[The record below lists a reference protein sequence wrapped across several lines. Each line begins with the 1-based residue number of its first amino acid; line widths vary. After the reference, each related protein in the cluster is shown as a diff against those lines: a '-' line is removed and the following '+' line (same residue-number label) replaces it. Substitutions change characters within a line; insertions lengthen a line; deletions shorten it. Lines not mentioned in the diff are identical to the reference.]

1 MSDVQLKKKV
11 QLKQKQETPVVALK
25 RKGEAAPVVP
35 PVTQPEEAVSAAA
48 EAAAAAAAAAAAKA
62 ASSSDETPADV
73 KAAGQGVPVGGTQ
86 TAEAGAATSGAATTC
101 TSTSGTAKSTTP
113 STEGNGSGNGPKKT
127 GKAWLWLLGVAAL
140 ALLIFGAYKLSNNSG
155 NKDSQDL
162 VAEVTKASEN
172 SNGSKAGA
180 NEATANSTDAERDAD
195 ANENSKS
202 GDASANDADAGTATG
217 STGTQGN
224 SNTPSDTGSSDNAD
238 RTTSGNNAGNNAGNG
253 TSGGKTDS
261 ATTGS
266 GKNSESSSTG
276 NGANASTTSSNS
288 ASGKAGAASD
298 GRQVTATAGATTN
311 GNGANASATS
321 SNSASGKTSAASDG
335 RQVTTTSGGAANG
348 SAVKSSTSG
357 SSNVASS
364 SSQKSEVVGNT
375 KGANSASISR
385 VSDTQAICLFA
396 FDSAVVEDNE
406 VLNSLVAKAKESGCK
421 VLINAYAD
429 EVGTSEYNQVLS
441 QKRANSVKNYFVS
454 RGVNSVIITATGN
467 GETTQY
473 ASRSENRRAE
483 IKLQ

>member
-73 KAAGQGVPVGGTQ
+73 KAAGQGAPVGGTQ
-86 TAEAGAATSGAATTC
+86 TAEAGAATSG

-113 STEGNGSGNGPKKT
+113 PTEGNGSGNGPKKT

-140 ALLIFGAYKLSNNSG
+140 ALLVFGAYKLSNNSG

-180 NEATANSTDAERDAD
+180 DEATANSSDAERDAD

-224 SNTPSDTGSSDNAD
+224 SNTPSGTGSSDNAD
-238 RTTSGNNAGNNAGNG
+238 RTTSGNNAGNG

-276 NGANASTTSSNS
+276 NGANASATSSNS
-288 ASGKAGAASD
+288 ASGKAGAA
-298 GRQVTATAGATTN
+298 T
-311 GNGANASATS
+311 
-321 SNSASGKTSAASDG
+321 DG

-385 VSDTQAICLFA
+385 VSDTEAICLFA

>member
-35 PVTQPEEAVSAAA
+35 PVTQPEDAVSAAA

-73 KAAGQGVPVGGTQ
+73 KAAGQGAPVGGTQ
-86 TAEAGAATSGAATTC
+86 TAEAGAATTG

-113 STEGNGSGNGPKKT
+113 PTEGNGSGNGPQKA

-224 SNTPSDTGSSDNAD
+224 SNTPSGTGSSDNAD
-238 RTTSGNNAGNNAGNG
+238 RTTSGNNAGNG

-266 GKNSESSSTG
+266 GKNSGSSST
-276 NGANASTTSSNS
+276 
-288 ASGKAGAASD
+288 
-298 GRQVTATAGATTN
+298 

-321 SNSASGKTSAASDG
+321 SNSASGKAGAATDG

>member
-73 KAAGQGVPVGGTQ
+73 KAAGQGAPVGGTQ
-86 TAEAGAATSGAATTC
+86 TAEAGPATSGAATTG

-113 STEGNGSGNGPKKT
+113 PTEGNGSGNGPKKT

-224 SNTPSDTGSSDNAD
+224 SNTPSGTGSSDNAD
-238 RTTSGNNAGNNAGNG
+238 RTTSGNNAGN
-253 TSGGKTDS
+253 
-261 ATTGS
+261 
-266 GKNSESSSTG
+266 
-276 NGANASTTSSNS
+276 GANASATSSNS

-311 GNGANASATS
+311 GNSANASATS

>member
-73 KAAGQGVPVGGTQ
+73 KAAGQGAPVGGTQ
-86 TAEAGAATSGAATTC
+86 TAEAGAATSGAATTG

-113 STEGNGSGNGPKKT
+113 PTEGNGSGNGPKKT

-224 SNTPSDTGSSDNAD
+224 SNTPSGTGSSDKAD
-238 RTTSGNNAGNNAGNG
+238 RTTSGNNAGNG

-276 NGANASTTSSNS
+276 NGANASATSSNS
-288 ASGKAGAASD
+288 ASGKAG
-298 GRQVTATAGATTN
+298 
-311 GNGANASATS
+311 
-321 SNSASGKTSAASDG
+321 AASDG

-357 SSNVASS
+357 SSNVVSS

>member
-1 MSDVQLKKKV
+1 
-11 QLKQKQETPVVALK
+11 
-25 RKGEAAPVVP
+25 
-35 PVTQPEEAVSAAA
+35 
-48 EAAAAAAAAAAAKA
+48 
-62 ASSSDETPADV
+62 
-73 KAAGQGVPVGGTQ
+73 
-86 TAEAGAATSGAATTC
+86 
-101 TSTSGTAKSTTP
+101 
-113 STEGNGSGNGPKKT
+113 
-127 GKAWLWLLGVAAL
+127 LLGVAAL

-224 SNTPSDTGSSDNAD
+224 SNTPSGTGSSDNAD
-238 RTTSGNNAGNNAGNG
+238 RTTSGNNAGNG

-276 NGANASTTSSNS
+276 NGANASATSSNS
-288 ASGKAGAASD
+288 ASGKAG
-298 GRQVTATAGATTN
+298 
-311 GNGANASATS
+311 
-321 SNSASGKTSAASDG
+321 AASDG

>member
-73 KAAGQGVPVGGTQ
+73 KAAGQGAPVGGTQ
-86 TAEAGAATSGAATTC
+86 TAEAGAATSG

-113 STEGNGSGNGPKKT
+113 PTEGNGSGNGPKKT

-140 ALLIFGAYKLSNNSG
+140 ALLVFGAYKLSNNSG

-180 NEATANSTDAERDAD
+180 DEATANSSDAERDAD

-224 SNTPSDTGSSDNAD
+224 SNTPSGTGSSDNAD
-238 RTTSGNNAGNNAGNG
+238 RTTSGNNAGNG

-276 NGANASTTSSNS
+276 NGANASATSSNS
-288 ASGKAGAASD
+288 ASGKAGAATD

-321 SNSASGKTSAASDG
+321 SNSASGKAGAATDG

-385 VSDTQAICLFA
+385 VSDTEAICLFA

>member
-11 QLKQKQETPVVALK
+11 QLKQKQDTPVVALK

-73 KAAGQGVPVGGTQ
+73 KAAGQGAPVGGTQ
-86 TAEAGAATSGAATTC
+86 TAEAGAATTG
-101 TSTSGTAKSTTP
+101 TSTSSTAKSTTP
-113 STEGNGSGNGPKKT
+113 PTEGNGSGNGPQKA

-180 NEATANSTDAERDAD
+180 NEATANSTDAEGDAD

-202 GDASANDADAGTATG
+202 GDASANNADAGTATG

-224 SNTPSDTGSSDNAD
+224 SNTPSGTGSSDNAD
-238 RTTSGNNAGNNAGNG
+238 RTTSGNNAGNG

-261 ATTGS
+261 VTTGS

-276 NGANASTTSSNS
+276 NGANASATSSNS
-288 ASGKAGAASD
+288 ASGKAGAA
-298 GRQVTATAGATTN
+298 T
-311 GNGANASATS
+311 
-321 SNSASGKTSAASDG
+321 DG

>member
-73 KAAGQGVPVGGTQ
+73 KAAGQGAPVGGTQ
-86 TAEAGAATSGAATTC
+86 TAEAGAATSGAATTG

-113 STEGNGSGNGPKKT
+113 PTEGNGSGNGPKKT

-224 SNTPSDTGSSDNAD
+224 SNTPSGTGSSDNAD
-238 RTTSGNNAGNNAGNG
+238 RTTSGNNAGNG

-276 NGANASTTSSNS
+276 NGANASATSSNS
-288 ASGKAGAASD
+288 ASGKAG
-298 GRQVTATAGATTN
+298 
-311 GNGANASATS
+311 
-321 SNSASGKTSAASDG
+321 AASDG

>member
-73 KAAGQGVPVGGTQ
+73 KAAGQGAPVGGTQ
-86 TAEAGAATSGAATTC
+86 TAEAGPATSGAATTG

-113 STEGNGSGNGPKKT
+113 PTEGNGSGNGPKKT

-224 SNTPSDTGSSDNAD
+224 SNTPSGTGSSDNAD
-238 RTTSGNNAGNNAGNG
+238 RTTSGNNAGN
-253 TSGGKTDS
+253 
-261 ATTGS
+261 
-266 GKNSESSSTG
+266 
-276 NGANASTTSSNS
+276 GANASATSSNS

-311 GNGANASATS
+311 GNSANASATS

-357 SSNVASS
+357 SSNVASL

>member
-73 KAAGQGVPVGGTQ
+73 KAAGQGAPVGGTQ
-86 TAEAGAATSGAATTC
+86 AAEAGAATSGAATTG

-113 STEGNGSGNGPKKT
+113 PTEGNGSGNGPKKT

-140 ALLIFGAYKLSNNSG
+140 ALLVFGAYKLSNNSG

-195 ANENSKS
+195 ASENSKS

-224 SNTPSDTGSSDNAD
+224 SNTPSGTGSSDNAD
-238 RTTSGNNAGNNAGNG
+238 RTTSGNNAGNG

-276 NGANASTTSSNS
+276 NGANASATSSNS

-298 GRQVTATAGATTN
+298 GRQVTATA
-311 GNGANASATS
+311 
-321 SNSASGKTSAASDG
+321 
-335 RQVTTTSGGAANG
+335 GGAANG

>member
-35 PVTQPEEAVSAAA
+35 PVTQPEDAVSAAA
-48 EAAAAAAAAAAAKA
+48 EAAAAAAAAKA

-73 KAAGQGVPVGGTQ
+73 KAAGQGAPVGGTQ
-86 TAEAGAATSGAATTC
+86 TAEAGAATTG

-113 STEGNGSGNGPKKT
+113 PTEGNGSGNGPQKA

-224 SNTPSDTGSSDNAD
+224 SNTPSGTGSSDNAD
-238 RTTSGNNAGNNAGNG
+238 RTTSGNNAGND

-266 GKNSESSSTG
+266 GKNSGSSST
-276 NGANASTTSSNS
+276 
-288 ASGKAGAASD
+288 
-298 GRQVTATAGATTN
+298 

-321 SNSASGKTSAASDG
+321 SNSASGKAGAATDG

>member
-35 PVTQPEEAVSAAA
+35 PVTQPEDAVSAAA

-73 KAAGQGVPVGGTQ
+73 KAAGQGAPVGGTQ
-86 TAEAGAATSGAATTC
+86 TAEAGAATSGAATTG

-113 STEGNGSGNGPKKT
+113 PTEGNGSGNGPKKT

-140 ALLIFGAYKLSNNSG
+140 ALLVFGAYKLSTNSG

-224 SNTPSDTGSSDNAD
+224 SNTPSGTGSSDNAD
-238 RTTSGNNAGNNAGNG
+238 RTTSGNNAGNG

-276 NGANASTTSSNS
+276 NGANASATSSNS
-288 ASGKAGAASD
+288 ASGKA
-298 GRQVTATAGATTN
+298 
-311 GNGANASATS
+311 
-321 SNSASGKTSAASDG
+321 
-335 RQVTTTSGGAANG
+335 GAANG

>member
-1 MSDVQLKKKV
+1 M
-11 QLKQKQETPVVALK
+11 
-25 RKGEAAPVVP
+25 
-35 PVTQPEEAVSAAA
+35 
-48 EAAAAAAAAAAAKA
+48 
-62 ASSSDETPADV
+62 
-73 KAAGQGVPVGGTQ
+73 
-86 TAEAGAATSGAATTC
+86 
-101 TSTSGTAKSTTP
+101 
-113 STEGNGSGNGPKKT
+113 
-127 GKAWLWLLGVAAL
+127 LGVAAL

-172 SNGSKAGA
+172 SSGSKAGA
-180 NEATANSTDAERDAD
+180 NEATANSTDAESDAD
-195 ANENSKS
+195 ANENSTS
-202 GDASANDADAGTATG
+202 GDASANNVDAGTATG

-224 SNTPSDTGSSDNAD
+224 SNTPSGTGSSDNAD
-238 RTTSGNNAGNNAGNG
+238 RTTSGNNPGSG
-253 TSGGKTDS
+253 TSGDKTDS

-266 GKNSESSSTG
+266 GKKSESSSTG
-276 NGANASTTSSNS
+276 NGANT
-288 ASGKAGAASD
+288 
-298 GRQVTATAGATTN
+298 
-311 GNGANASATS
+311 SATS

-335 RQVTTTSGGAANG
+335 RQVTTTSEGAANG

-364 SSQKSEVVGNT
+364 SSQKSEVVGNA
-375 KGANSASISR
+375 KGANSASISH

>member
-1 MSDVQLKKKV
+1 MSDVQLKKRV

-35 PVTQPEEAVSAAA
+35 PVTQPEDAVSAAA

-73 KAAGQGVPVGGTQ
+73 KAAGQGAPVGGTQ
-86 TAEAGAATSGAATTC
+86 TAEAGAATSGAATTG

-113 STEGNGSGNGPKKT
+113 PTEGNGSGNGPKKT

-140 ALLIFGAYKLSNNSG
+140 ALLVFGAYKLSTNSG

-224 SNTPSDTGSSDNAD
+224 SNTPSGTGSSDNAD
-238 RTTSGNNAGNNAGNG
+238 RTTSGNNAGNG

-276 NGANASTTSSNS
+276 NGANASATSSNS
-288 ASGKAGAASD
+288 ASGKA
-298 GRQVTATAGATTN
+298 
-311 GNGANASATS
+311 
-321 SNSASGKTSAASDG
+321 
-335 RQVTTTSGGAANG
+335 GAANG

>member
-73 KAAGQGVPVGGTQ
+73 KAAGQGAPVGGTQ
-86 TAEAGAATSGAATTC
+86 TAEAGAATSGAATTG

-113 STEGNGSGNGPKKT
+113 PTEGNGSGNGPKKT

-140 ALLIFGAYKLSNNSG
+140 ALLVFGAYKLSTNSG

-195 ANENSKS
+195 ASENSKS

-224 SNTPSDTGSSDNAD
+224 SNTPSGTGSSDNAD
-238 RTTSGNNAGNNAGNG
+238 RTTSGNNAGNG

-276 NGANASTTSSNS
+276 NGANASATSSNS

-311 GNGANASATS
+311 GNGANASTAS

-335 RQVTTTSGGAANG
+335 RQVTATAGGAANG

>member
-73 KAAGQGVPVGGTQ
+73 KAAGQGAPVGGTQ
-86 TAEAGAATSGAATTC
+86 TAEAGAATSGAATTG

-113 STEGNGSGNGPKKT
+113 PTEGNGSGNGPKKT

-140 ALLIFGAYKLSNNSG
+140 ALLVFGAYKLSTNSG

-195 ANENSKS
+195 ASENSKS

-224 SNTPSDTGSSDNAD
+224 SNTPSGTGSSDNAD
-238 RTTSGNNAGNNAGNG
+238 RTTSGNNAGNG

-261 ATTGS
+261 VTTGS

-276 NGANASTTSSNS
+276 NGANASATSSNS

-298 GRQVTATAGATTN
+298 GRQVTATA
-311 GNGANASATS
+311 
-321 SNSASGKTSAASDG
+321 
-335 RQVTTTSGGAANG
+335 GGAANG

>member
-73 KAAGQGVPVGGTQ
+73 KAAGQGAPVGGTQ
-86 TAEAGAATSGAATTC
+86 TAEAGPATSGAATTG

-113 STEGNGSGNGPKKT
+113 PTEGNGSGNGPKKT

-224 SNTPSDTGSSDNAD
+224 SNTPSGTGSSDNAD
-238 RTTSGNNAGNNAGNG
+238 RTTSGNNAGNG

-276 NGANASTTSSNS
+276 NGANASATSSNS
-288 ASGKAGAASD
+288 ASGKAGAA
-298 GRQVTATAGATTN
+298 T
-311 GNGANASATS
+311 
-321 SNSASGKTSAASDG
+321 DG

>member
-35 PVTQPEEAVSAAA
+35 PVTQPEEAVSATA

-73 KAAGQGVPVGGTQ
+73 KAAGQGAPVGGTQ
-86 TAEAGAATSGAATTC
+86 TAEAGAATSGAATTG

-113 STEGNGSGNGPKKT
+113 PTEGNGSGNGPKKT

-140 ALLIFGAYKLSNNSG
+140 ALLVFGAYKLSTNSG

-224 SNTPSDTGSSDNAD
+224 SNTPSGTGSSDNAD
-238 RTTSGNNAGNNAGNG
+238 RTTSGNNAGNG

-276 NGANASTTSSNS
+276 NGANASATSSNS

-298 GRQVTATAGATTN
+298 GRQVTATA
-311 GNGANASATS
+311 
-321 SNSASGKTSAASDG
+321 
-335 RQVTTTSGGAANG
+335 GGAANG

>member
-73 KAAGQGVPVGGTQ
+73 KAAGQGAPVGGTQ
-86 TAEAGAATSGAATTC
+86 TAEAGAATSGAATTG

-113 STEGNGSGNGPKKT
+113 PTEGNGSGNGPKKT

-140 ALLIFGAYKLSNNSG
+140 ALLVFGAYKLSTNSG

-195 ANENSKS
+195 ASENSKS

-224 SNTPSDTGSSDNAD
+224 SNTPSGTGSSDNAD
-238 RTTSGNNAGNNAGNG
+238 RTTSGNNAGNG

-276 NGANASTTSSNS
+276 NGANASATSSNS

-298 GRQVTATAGATTN
+298 GRQVTATA
-311 GNGANASATS
+311 
-321 SNSASGKTSAASDG
+321 
-335 RQVTTTSGGAANG
+335 GGAANG

>member
-11 QLKQKQETPVVALK
+11 QLKQKQDTPVVALK

-73 KAAGQGVPVGGTQ
+73 KAAGQGAPVGGTQ
-86 TAEAGAATSGAATTC
+86 TAEAGAATSGAATTG

-113 STEGNGSGNGPKKT
+113 PIEGNGSGNGPQKA

-180 NEATANSTDAERDAD
+180 NEATANSTDAEGDAD

-202 GDASANDADAGTATG
+202 GDASANNADAGTATG

-224 SNTPSDTGSSDNAD
+224 SNTPSGTGSSDNAD
-238 RTTSGNNAGNNAGNG
+238 RTTSGNNAGNG

-276 NGANASTTSSNS
+276 NGANASATSSNS
-288 ASGKAGAASD
+288 ASGKAGAA
-298 GRQVTATAGATTN
+298 T
-311 GNGANASATS
+311 
-321 SNSASGKTSAASDG
+321 DG

>member
-73 KAAGQGVPVGGTQ
+73 KAAGQGAPVGGTQ
-86 TAEAGAATSGAATTC
+86 TAEAGPATSGAATTG

-113 STEGNGSGNGPKKT
+113 PTEGNGSGNGPKKT

-202 GDASANDADAGTATG
+202 GDASANDADASTATG

-224 SNTPSDTGSSDNAD
+224 SNTPSGTGSSDNAD
-238 RTTSGNNAGNNAGNG
+238 RTTSGNNAGN
-253 TSGGKTDS
+253 
-261 ATTGS
+261 
-266 GKNSESSSTG
+266 
-276 NGANASTTSSNS
+276 GANASATSSNS

-311 GNGANASATS
+311 GNSANASATS

>member
-35 PVTQPEEAVSAAA
+35 PVTQPEDAVSAAA

-73 KAAGQGVPVGGTQ
+73 KAAGQGAPVGGTQ
-86 TAEAGAATSGAATTC
+86 TAEAGPATSGAATTG

-113 STEGNGSGNGPKKT
+113 PTEGNGSGNGPKKT

-224 SNTPSDTGSSDNAD
+224 SNTPSGTGSSDNVD
-238 RTTSGNNAGNNAGNG
+238 RTTSGNNAGNG

-276 NGANASTTSSNS
+276 NGANASATSSNS
-288 ASGKAGAASD
+288 ASGKAG
-298 GRQVTATAGATTN
+298 
-311 GNGANASATS
+311 
-321 SNSASGKTSAASDG
+321 AASDG

-357 SSNVASS
+357 SSNVVSS

-375 KGANSASISR
+375 KRANSASISR

>member
-35 PVTQPEEAVSAAA
+35 PVTQPEDAVSAAA

-73 KAAGQGVPVGGTQ
+73 KAAGQGAPVGGTQ
-86 TAEAGAATSGAATTC
+86 TAEAGAATSGAATTG

-113 STEGNGSGNGPKKT
+113 PTEGNGSGNGPKKT

-140 ALLIFGAYKLSNNSG
+140 ALLVFGAYKLSTNSG

-224 SNTPSDTGSSDNAD
+224 SNTPSGTGSSDNAD
-238 RTTSGNNAGNNAGNG
+238 RTTSGNNAGNG

-266 GKNSESSSTG
+266 GKNSGSSST
-276 NGANASTTSSNS
+276 
-288 ASGKAGAASD
+288 
-298 GRQVTATAGATTN
+298 

-321 SNSASGKTSAASDG
+321 SNSASGKA
-335 RQVTTTSGGAANG
+335 GAANG

>member
-1 MSDVQLKKKV
+1 MSDVQLKRKV
-11 QLKQKQETPVVALK
+11 QLKQKQETPAVALK
-25 RKGEAAPVVP
+25 LKGEAAPVVP
-35 PVTQPEEAVSAAA
+35 PVTQPEDAVSAAA

-73 KAAGQGVPVGGTQ
+73 KAAGHGAPVGGTQ
-86 TAEAGAATSGAATTC
+86 TAEAGAATTG

-113 STEGNGSGNGPKKT
+113 PTEGNGSGNGPQKA

-224 SNTPSDTGSSDNAD
+224 SNTPSGTGSSDNAD
-238 RTTSGNNAGNNAGNG
+238 RTTSGNNAGNG

-266 GKNSESSSTG
+266 GKNSGSSSTG
-276 NGANASTTSSNS
+276 NGAIASATSSNS
-288 ASGKAGAASD
+288 ASGKAGAA
-298 GRQVTATAGATTN
+298 T
-311 GNGANASATS
+311 
-321 SNSASGKTSAASDG
+321 DG